1 MYPSATSRMPVYNE
15 CFINSKSGQLWP
27 IIMAMDDTKTDLET
41 SALDTCVQH
50 GREILASQ
58 LLLIKDKEYDFAP
71 QFKQMTIQLYLVGIM
86 WRHGE
91 SLDLS
96 VDAREHAFASLHA
109 MLVNAGMKKKDA
121 QQRIEFLRKM
131 SRLEDGGDA
140 FAVTIGYEAVPGDIN
155 LTAVFDE
162 YLNEVRVSGA
172 FWRLYE
178 RTKKTM
184 IIGGGA
190 AAFVAIW
197 SITLYMPESSGIAIL
212 AAGVA
217 AAALVVIPTFLIG
230 VLIYWI
236 KIKKSHPATLSQP

>member
-1 MYPSATSRMPVYNE
+1 
-15 CFINSKSGQLWP
+15 
-27 IIMAMDDTKTDLET
+27 MAMDDTKTNLET

-58 LLLIKDKEYDFAP
+58 LLLIKDKGYDFAP
-71 QFKQMTIQLYLVGIM
+71 QFKQMTIQLYLVGVI
-86 WRHGE
+86 WRHGKN
-91 SLDLS
+91 LDLS
-96 VDAREHAFASLHA
+96 VDAREHAFVSLHS
-109 MLVNAGMKKKDA
+109 MLVNDGMKKKGA

-131 SRLEDGGDA
+131 SRLADGSDA
-140 FAVTIGYEAVPGDIN
+140 FAATIGYEAVPGDIS
-155 LTAVFDE
+155 LTTIFDE

-172 FWRLYE
+172 LWRLYE

-197 SITLYMPESSGIAIL
+197 AITLYMPESDGIAIL

-217 AAALVVIPTFLIG
+217 AAALVVIPAFLIG

-236 KIKKSHPATLSQP
+236 RIKKSRPPTLSPP